1 MRVGGLGDICHLQT
15 LSHNQ
20 HPRSFHGLK
29 KAVRRRVR
37 PLIAKFVW
45 KHYYPWSRL
54 LRFNFHQKHES
65 SYYNSLER
73 IQGMALSITER
84 AASLTTTSQPSHSR
98 VHLLLVA
105 AVIFRLD
112 CVTPLGFTVSML
124 YVPLCLAC
132 LWLRGW
138 RFAFLMEGVCSVLIL
153 IGFVASPSGNLF
165 VFSVPDRS
173 MALFTLWAS
182 PWAGSSSPSASS
194 MLQRTQAILGQEAEQ

>member
-138 RFAFLMEGVCSVLIL
+138 RFSFLMGGSVLGAHPHRLRCFAVWKPLRIFRPRPEYGAVHPL
-153 IGFVASPSGNLF
+153 GKPLGGKLF
-165 VFSVPDRS
+165 AQRIFE
-173 MALFTLWAS
+173 LE
-182 PWAGSSSPSASS
+182 
-194 MLQRTQAILGQEAEQ
+194 RTQAILGQEAEQ